1 MRSLESICCRAGLLL
16 RRVSRRRLKVIALRF
31 HGHAFVSE
39 LFRPSPG
46 FFCHRAPNVPILL
59 PNYLSQRLIDP
70 VLPARSGFLKVIKNE
85 SMADK
90 KIRVLDLVQPLLAG
104 GRMRSSLGM
113 GSRPKGV
120 QLRRSAT
127 LYGFREI
134 TDPGP
139 QVAFLRA
146 AEPAAAQQRRLPDR
160 FSAGIKTQRGA

>member
-1 MRSLESICCRAGLLL
+1 
-16 RRVSRRRLKVIALRF
+16 
-31 HGHAFVSE
+31 
-39 LFRPSPG
+39 
-46 FFCHRAPNVPILL
+46 
-59 PNYLSQRLIDP
+59 
-70 VLPARSGFLKVIKNE
+70 
-85 SMADK
+85 MADK

-113 GSRPKGV
+113 GCRPKGV

-146 AEPAAAQQRRLPDR
+146 AEPAAAQQRRLPDLAGAAASGIASPEPASADALSVGSWLKVPGSPFVGYGQPSR
-160 FSAGIKTQRGA
+160 FEDKVLWTRIGRANREGQFDVVCQSKEPVHADPFLIGYGRATAKAGNV